1 MAGQPANTFSAYD
14 AKGLRE
20 DLSDIIYRIDPT
32 EVPFQSNIG
41 RTKATAKRHEWQVQT
56 LASATNANAV
66 IEGDDAT
73 TDAATPTVR
82 VSNITQ
88 ISDKVA
94 QVTGTLEAVDK
105 AGRDSEMEY
114 QVLLK
119 GLELRRDIEM
129 RLTSN
134 KASVVGSNTI
144 ASECAGFEAWITSN
158 VSRDASGASGGFS
171 ATTGLVEAA
180 TDGNK
185 RTFTEALLKTVM
197 QSSFQN
203 AGSVARPTILQLGP
217 FNKAKFSGFTGIAD
231 IRKDVAGKS
240 QAVIIGAADVYVSD
254 FGNLNVVPSVFQR
267 DRTAMLYNPK
277 YIKLATL
284 RPMKNWALAKTGDT
298 ERRQILAEYTLEM
311 CNQAACGVVAD
322 LIDS

>member
-41 RTKATAKRHEWQVQT
+41 RAKATAKYHEWQVQT
-56 LASATNANAV
+56 LAQATNANAV

-73 TDAATPTVR
+73 TDQAVPTVR
-82 VSNITQ
+82 VGNRTQ

-94 QVTGTLEAVDK
+94 SVTGTLEAVDK

-119 GLELRRDIEM
+119 GLELKRDIEM

-144 ASECAGFEAWITSN
+144 ASECAGFAAWLTSN
-158 VSRDASGASGGFS
+158 VSRGTSGANGGFS
-171 ATTGLVEAA
+171 ATTNIVAAA
-180 TDGNK
+180 TDGTK
-185 RTFTEALLKTVM
+185 RTFTEALLKTV
-197 QSSFQN
+197 QRLCYTN
-203 AGSVARPTILQLGP
+203 GGRPTILQLGP
-217 FNKAKFSGFTGIAD
+217 INKQVFSGFTGIAQ
-231 IRKDVAGKS
+231 IRKDVPGKS
-240 QAVIIGAADVYVSD
+240 MAVVVGAADVYVGD
-254 FGNLNVVPSVFQR
+254 YGNLNVIPSIFQR
-267 DRTAMLYNPK
+267 DRDAFLYDPK
-277 YIKLATL
+277 MVKLATL

-298 ERRQILAEYTLEM
+298 ERRQILTEFTLEV
-311 CNQAACGVVAD
+311 CNEAAHGIVAD
-322 LIDS
+322 LNDS